1 MWSGVTVMAHNL
13 ATSVFQLSW
22 NSLHSFMQ
30 SAHNR
35 SKPLLENLGGT
46 PAQLCYGAG
55 SHSRQKQPIFG
66 SGWMHEKAAATQ
78 WGSINTVQR
87 KLFWGVGGCEREAGK
102 NPHWGGI
109 WWPNCI
115 AWNFESGRPGRLNK
129 SSGHRVRACLIF
141 TGFSFWV
148 HLRQPSKS
156 SIQVPR
162 LRPKGM
168 DLISV
173 KLP

>member
-13 ATSVFQLSW
+13 ATSVFHLSR

-55 SHSRQKQPIFG
+55 SRARQKQPIFG

-87 KLFWGVGGCEREAGK
+87 KLFWGVGGCERDAGK
-102 NPHWGGI
+102 NPHWVRD
-109 WWPNCI
+109 
-115 AWNFESGRPGRLNK
+115 SMTKLHRLEF
-129 SSGHRVRACLIF
+129 RVRQA
-141 TGFSFWV
+141 
-148 HLRQPSKS
+148 RQTEQVIWSSSKGLS
-156 SIQVPR
+156 HFDR
-162 LRPKGM
+162 LQFLSP
-168 DLISV
+168 LAST
-173 KLP
+173 